1 MNLKLELYKHLKD
14 DKVKINWNKN
24 PIRMD
29 QFISF
34 LTVELTRSRDH
45 LGYENGWTL
54 LENKDLKIGGGIVN
68 GIEYLDRIQYGI
80 KLSNPYNNYVSP
92 FYLFDIMTDEGKA
105 FFAEY
110 YKDEISKFKESCGSQ
125 VLAAERTLAEAKQA
139 FADTGNEILELES
152 YYEFAKRMLQ

>member
-24 PIRMD
+24 PIKMD
-29 QFISF
+29 RFISF
-34 LTVELTRSRDH
+34 LTVELTRSRNH

-54 LENKDLKIGGGIVN
+54 LENGSLKIGGGIVN
-68 GIEYLDRIQYGI
+68 GIEYLDRIQCGV

-92 FYLFDIMTDEGKA
+92 FYLFDVMTDEGKA

-110 YKDEISKFKESCGSQ
+110 YKEEINKFKESCKDRVSIAERKLSEARQ
-125 VLAAERTLAEAKQA
+125 VLL
-139 FADTGNEILELES
+139 DTEDEIKKLL
-152 YYEFAKRMLQ
+152 KPNK